1 MYLTFKEEIY
11 ERVCLYLLQKFS
23 ISLINHVWEL
33 GALKQT
39 TQRLKGCLHKKTRTG
54 ASFEPG
60 WLFDLASRLHDDWVI
75 SYVVM
80 WRYTVFMLIKY
91 MCDSKSQ
98 TLLMRYPFR
107 STGRCLVVL
116 HLHDIFARFRT
127 GVTFSPRYNNWS
139 ELTPGGAR
147 VATAWH
153 LVVVSGKQM

>member
-39 TQRLKGCLHKKTRTG
+39 TQRLKGCLHKKNSHWREFRTRMTFW
-54 ASFEPG
+54 SRFTFTW
-60 WLFDLASRLHDDWVI
+60 WLGHFICR
-75 SYVVM
+75 YVKVH
-80 WRYTVFMLIKY
+80 FMLIKY
-91 MCDSKSQ
+91 ICDSKSQ
-98 TLLMRYPFR
+98 TLLMRYPFQ
-107 STGRCLVVL
+107 STGRCVVVL